1 MKKIKIDPLDFL
13 YVIYVI
19 KRMIFYRPLLI
30 SFMVPTLFHVLFYVV
45 FFNGKPAI
53 VPFYIRFGNVN
64 FLCKA
69 YARVFD
75 AQRKVVC

>member
-1 MKKIKIDPLDFL
+1 M
-13 YVIYVI
+13 
-19 KRMIFYRPLLI
+19 I

-45 FFNGKPAI
+45 LFNGKPAI